1 MIVEKSPAKI
11 NLFLHVIGRRQDGYH
26 LLESLFAPLQLSDT
40 IGISSSDEVSCT
52 VDGAEIED
60 NIVIKAANL
69 LKSELEVESGCKI
82 HIAKNI
88 PIGAGLGGGSS
99 NAATVLKML
108 NAFWQLGLSQLQLE
122 KYAIKLGADVPFF
135 IGCKSAFLEGV
146 GEKITPVTLGIE
158 LPILLI
164 NPNMHVS
171 TKEVFQKGFSK
182 FTPSIGANA
191 NMSELIFTG
200 HNDLCANACEIALE
214 IKNIIEFLKKQ
225 SGIKVARMSGAGST
239 CFGIFESIE
248 DVYKARKAINHNWW
262 NCIDLLR
269 L

>member
-11 NLFLHVIGRRQDGYH
+11 NLFLHVVGRRQDGYH

-52 VDGAEIED
+52 VDGAEIGD

-69 LKSELEVESGCKI
+69 LKSELEVEAGCQI

-164 NPNMHVS
+164 NPNIHVS
-171 TKEVFQKGFSK
+171 TKEVFQKGFAK
-182 FTPSIGANA
+182 FTPELAQNA
-191 NMSELIFTG
+191 DMRKLVFEG
-200 HNDLCANACEIALE
+200 HNDLYENACAISPEISKV
-214 IKNIIEFLKKQ
+214 IDFLQKQ
-225 SGIKVARMSGAGST
+225 SGTKVAKMSGAGST